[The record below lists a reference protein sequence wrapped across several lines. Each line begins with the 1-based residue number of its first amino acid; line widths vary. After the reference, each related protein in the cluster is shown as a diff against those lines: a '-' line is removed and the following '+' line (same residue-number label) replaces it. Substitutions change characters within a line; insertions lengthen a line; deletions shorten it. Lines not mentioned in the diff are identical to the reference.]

1 MSRIDPELMAD
12 LIRDAELME
21 NGMISCG
28 DEFRRP
34 VDRTEQ
40 ERILWGLS
48 KAFYDVILYILKTVG
63 HGTDRSPKTRILR
76 ELCIAFRDVISFI
89 LKRNGEKGGSA

>member
-40 ERILWGLS
+40 G
-48 KAFYDVILYILKTVG
+48 ADPVG
-63 HGTDRSPKTRILR
+63 P
-76 ELCIAFRDVISFI
+76 
-89 LKRNGEKGGSA
+89 